1 MSANPQAQKMVS
13 SYESILVPVPNG
25 DQLHVAYLPSE
36 RDLATVLLM
45 PGIANNCD
53 VFREQDYGLAE
64 FLLQAGYSVFMADL
78 RGKGRSWPKV
88 NKYSGYGLNQMIQE
102 DIPAVLKLIEKKM
115 GVPPQY
121 YVCQGAGGLIM
132 SGFLSRNP
140 DYVKQ
145 TKGLIY
151 FGSRR
156 TVVLR
161 HWMQRMKWE
170 GAWQMMGQFALSL
183 FGYLPGKLLGLGND
197 NESQGIYNEYMAW
210 CNDVEWVDCGDQ
222 FNYSEAMEEKKN
234 WPASLYFASH
244 ADRVAHPKDV
254 SSFMKSLGRH
264 DGRLVTLGKKQ
275 GNLRNY
281 SHSSM
286 IQHRDATLDHFPLM
300 IEWMAQQS

>member
-1 MSANPQAQKMVS
+1 MSAIPKQQLVS
-13 SYESILVPVPNG
+13 SYESILVPVPSG
-25 DQLHVAYLPSE
+25 DQLHVAYLPAE
-36 RDLATVLLM
+36 KNLATVLLL

-53 VFREQDYGLAE
+53 VFREQDYGLAQ
-64 FLLQAGYSVFMADL
+64 FLLRAGYSVFMADL

-88 NKYSGYGLNQMIQE
+88 NRYSGYGLNQVIRE

-115 GVPPQY
+115 GHSPEY

-140 DYVKQ
+140 EYVAK
-145 TKGLIY
+145 TKGVIY

-161 HWMQRMKWE
+161 HWMQRMKW
-170 GAWQMMGQFALSL
+170 GGRWQVMGQFALSI

-197 NESQGIYNEYMAW
+197 NESQETYSEYMSW
-210 CNDVEWVDCGDQ
+210 CNDAEWVDQDDQ
-222 FNYSEAMEEKKN
+222 FNYSEAMDSKKN
-234 WPASLYFASH
+234 WPASLYFASQT
-244 ADRVAHPKDV
+244 DRIAHPKDV
-254 SSFMKSLGRH
+254 LYFMRSLGQH

-281 SHSSM
+281 THSSM
-286 IQHRDATLDHFPLM
+286 LKHPDASLDHFPLM
-300 IEWMAQQS
+300 LEWMSQQN